1 MTTHCQEINT
11 VWVCFKKRL
20 ALSHT
25 DDVATY
31 GFNKQDL
38 DLQLHK

>member
-1 MTTHCQEINT
+1 M
-11 VWVCFKKRL
+11 FRL

-38 DLQLHK
+38 DLQLHNWWFIVMQPDVGSV